1 MGYYLYA
8 LEEFKWTPKRW
19 IELKPREKAL
29 VIACIDLV
37 IEKEQESQRE
47 N

>member
-8 LEEFKWTPKRW
+8 LHEFKWTPNQW
-19 IELKPREKAL
+19 IELPKRDKSL
-29 VIACIDLV
+29 VIACIDII
-37 IEKEQESQRE
+37 IEKETEAQRD